1 MAQTDIFN
9 VKDKLPDV
17 RRGSFLV
24 YAPKSFPKNSRWLV
38 AEYKEDVKG
47 FYSES
52 SEIFLD
58 DVTHWCKLPDEPKPM
73 AQQTAVEWFINEIES
88 KGEAWEN
95 ASIRRVQISIDVSEY
110 LELKR
115 QANQMFEEQIKT
127 AYLKGRADGSDER
140 EGSYTRYLDEID
152 FFNETYKPV

>member
-1 MAQTDIFN
+1 MAQKTDIFN

-17 RRGSFLV
+17 ERGSFLV

-73 AQQTAVEWFINEIES
+73 AQNEI
-88 KGEAWEN
+88 KLVIN
-95 ASIRRVQISIDVSEY
+95 DVE
-110 LELKR
+110 
-115 QANQMFEEQIKT
+115 FEEIPNAPIIK
-127 AYLKGRADGSDER
+127 
-140 EGSYTRYLDEID
+140 
-152 FFNETYKPV
+152 

>member
-1 MAQTDIFN
+1 MAQQTDIFN

-17 RRGSFLV
+17 ERGSFLV

-73 AQQTAVEWFINEIES
+73 AQQTAVEWLMTQLPLGLKITIAE
-88 KGEAWEN
+88 K
-95 ASIRRVQISIDVSEY
+95 
-110 LELKR
+110 LEQTKKMER
-115 QANQMFEEQIKT
+115 EQIKN
-127 AYLKGRADGSDER
+127 AYIVGSVDELPYD
-140 EGSYTRYLDEID
+140 EDAQQYYTK
-152 FFNETYKPV
+152 TYGK